1 MKKSINILGLPIIS
15 ITECSEL
22 GTSKGLMIDA
32 NKGIVAGILI
42 EDDEWFRG
50 AKILP
55 FDAIT
60 AIGGDAITIMNDT
73 DIIPLTEGADYEP
86 LLVENIKII
95 GTKVI
100 TKTGSLYGK
109 VTEII
114 IDDAGKIAECEI
126 MNSHN
131 AVVTLSADKI
141 STYGKHV
148 TIIEN
153 VEIEPIAPEP
163 IKPTPLA
170 QQSKI
175 LKSNQIDPAPIHP
188 PLMKTTSFIKPSH
201 MSDDEYKK
209 TLLGHRAKF
218 RLTTDGGV
226 VIIEAGGEVTQ
237 EVLQKATLSKKIPEL
252 ALCLQ

>member
-22 GTSKGLMIDA
+22 GTSKGLIIDA

-55 FDAIT
+55 FGSIT
-60 AIGGDAITIMNDT
+60 AIGEDAITIMNDA
-73 DIIPLTEGADYEP
+73 DIISLADGADYEP
-86 LLVENIKII
+86 LLVENIKILD
-95 GTKVI
+95 TKVI

-109 VTEII
+109 VTEIL

-126 MNSHN
+126 INGHN
-131 AVVTLSADKI
+131 AIVTLASDKI

-153 VEIEPIAPEP
+153 VDIEPIATDP

-175 LKSNQIDPAPIHP
+175 LKSNQIDPAPIIPP
-188 PLMKTTSFIKPSH
+188 PLKTTTFIKPSH

-218 RLTTDGGV
+218 RLTTDSGV
-226 VIIEAGGEVTQ
+226 IIIEAGGEVTQ
-237 EVLQKATLSKKIPEL
+237 EVLQKATLAKKIPEL

>member
-15 ITECSEL
+15 IIECSEL

-55 FDAIT
+55 FDVIT
-60 AIGGDAITIMNDT
+60 AIGDDAITIMNDT

-100 TKTGSLYGK
+100 TKTGRLYGK
-109 VTEII
+109 VTEIM

-131 AVVTLSADKI
+131 VVVTLAADKI

-153 VEIEPIAPEP
+153 VEIEPEP
-163 IKPTPLA
+163 IKPIPLA

-188 PLMKTTSFIKPSH
+188 PLMKATSFIKPNH

-218 RLTTDGGV
+218 RLTTDSGV

>member
-22 GTSKGLMIDA
+22 GTSKGLIIDA
-32 NKGIVAGILI
+32 TKGLVAGILI
-42 EDDEWFRG
+42 EDEEWFRG

-55 FDAIT
+55 FAAIT
-60 AIGGDAITIMNDT
+60 AIGTDAITIMNNK
-73 DIIPLTEGADYEP
+73 DILPLAEGADFEP
-86 LLVENIKII
+86 LLTENIQII

-109 VTEII
+109 VNEIR

-126 MNSHN
+126 IAADNR
-131 AVVTLSADKI
+131 VITIPADKI
-141 STYGKHV
+141 STFGKQV

-153 VEIEPIAPEP
+153 VEMKSLSQEPP
-163 IKPTPLA
+163 KPTPLA

-175 LKSNQIDPAPIHP
+175 LKSNHIEMAATDHPTPSPA
-188 PLMKTTSFIKPSH
+188 FIKPSH
-201 MSDDEYKK
+201 MSDEEYKK

-218 RLTTDGGV
+218 RLTTDNGI
-226 VIIEAGGEVTQ
+226 VIIEAGNEVTQ